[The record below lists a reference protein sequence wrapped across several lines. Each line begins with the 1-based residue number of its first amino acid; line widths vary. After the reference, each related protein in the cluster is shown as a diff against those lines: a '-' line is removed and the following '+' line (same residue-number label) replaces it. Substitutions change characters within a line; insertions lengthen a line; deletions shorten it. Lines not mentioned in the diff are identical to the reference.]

1 MKIYH
6 SLFAAFFLTITLA
19 CSQAEH
25 KTTKPAT
32 PAPNAKTEAPIPT
45 TEDIAAQ
52 LQTLQENHNILLIRV
67 KGDLSKASQ
76 ATKNNISTR
85 TSAFNKALEELKTAL
100 QEKITLLSKLEAKD
114 ELKALDAR
122 IAQLQ
127 DTYDEEARQFSTL
140 IETLKK
146 ERSGY

>member
-6 SLFAAFFLTITLA
+6 PLFIAFFLTLTLA

-25 KTTKPAT
+25 KSTKTAT
-32 PAPNAKTEAPIPT
+32 PAAAPAAAVPST
-45 TEDIAAQ
+45 DDIASQ

-76 ATKNNISTR
+76 ATQNNIATR
-85 TSAFNKALEELKTAL
+85 TNSFNNALEQLKSAL

-114 ELKALDAR
+114 ELKTLEAR
-122 IAQLQ
+122 IDKLQ
-127 DTYDEEARQFSTL
+127 DAYNEEARQLSTL